1 MKRYDFGT
9 YGDVSSGAGFYC
21 FITDVLVDGK
31 LVIMADDG
39 GRSIIEEKD
48 FKPIGTLDDYV
59 HSIYHYKEECIVNGK
74 SVTCNKIFFETVFSA
89 KNEVNSVLSGY
100 YELLLEV
107 VEKNSDTIAA
117 FVVFHPSPD
126 HLTTYVTLTELNV
139 PTNGIQFTLGHTYQI
154 YRGCLLDENG
164 ACYADQ
170 IHSVDELNL
179 WEEGDAHWVETESYD
194 EIFEADNP

>member
-59 HSIYHYKEECIVNGK
+59 RSIYHYKEGCVVNGK
-74 SVTCNKIFFETVFSA
+74 PVTYDKIFFETTFSA

-107 VEKNSDTIAA
+107 VEKITDTIAA
-117 FVVFHPSPD
+117 LIVFHPTPD
-126 HLTTYVTLTELNV
+126 HLTTYVTLTKVNDLKDAK
-139 PTNGIQFTLGHTYQI
+139 FTLGHTYQI

-164 ACYADQ
+164 MCYADQ

-179 WEEGDAHWVETESYD
+179 WEEGDALWTETESYD